1 MEMRNV
7 NKKISAVIRLV
18 LTVVLAIS
26 LTACSGSSVRADD
39 LMEGISPGEVAGKE
53 TDAGFTGSM
62 ADFSVKLFKK
72 TITEDENSL
81 ISPLS
86 VMIALA
92 MTANGA
98 DTQTLEEMEKLLGGD
113 IGIDELN
120 EYLYTYYNGL
130 PSEKKSKLSIANS
143 IWFRDVERLTVEK
156 EFLQTNADYYGAEI
170 YRSAFDAQA
179 IKDINGWVDQKTEGM
194 IDRIIDEIDQDTV
207 MYLINAIVFDAEW
220 EKIYVKDN
228 IRSGE
233 FMAVDGTSQNVDFM
247 WSEESLYI
255 DDGMATGFIKP
266 YADGNYSF
274 VALLPNEETGI
285 DGYIEN
291 LTGEGLMET
300 IADAQTT
307 KVNAGMPKFSYAYEI
322 EMNDALKALGMP
334 TAFSPS
340 DADLSRLGSSTAGNL
355 YISDVL
361 HKTFI
366 SVDEKGTKA
375 GAVTKVEIKEESAEV
390 MEQVILDRPF
400 VYAIVDHATGLPVF
414 MGTVMSVE

>member
-1 MEMRNV
+1 
-7 NKKISAVIRLV
+7 
-18 LTVVLAIS
+18 
-26 LTACSGSSVRADD
+26 
-39 LMEGISPGEVAGKE
+39 
-53 TDAGFTGSM
+53 
-62 ADFSVKLFKK
+62 
-72 TITEDENSL
+72 
-81 ISPLS
+81 
-86 VMIALA
+86 

-120 EYLYTYYNGL
+120 EYLHTYYNGL

-194 IDRIIDEIDQDTV
+194 IDRIIDEIDEDTV

-233 FMAVDGTSQNVDFM
+233 FMAVDGTSQNIDFM